1 MTRLEELK
9 EELHNVNDEILELK
23 KRAREIEG
31 KYTLLI
37 KEDCKKN
44 IGRCFKKLVKGTAV
58 SYCKVVDIDRNNGT
72 HFNKYQYPSLF
83 FKYPYNNSTEPFY
96 EDDLFSGVWGDG
108 NNTLEKLQGVE
119 YEEISNEEF
128 MVRLKEINEQWTNKI
143 ENISK

>member
-9 EELHNVNDEILELK
+9 EELHNVNDEMLELK

-44 IGRCFKKLVKGTAV
+44 IGRCFKKAIKGNVV
-58 SYCKVVDIDRNNGT
+58 SYCKVVDIDRHNDT

-83 FKYPYNNSTEPFY
+83 FKYPYKNSKSFFFDFLYYYFPGIW
-96 EDDLFSGVWGDG
+96 L
-108 NNTLEKLQGVE
+108 
-119 YEEISNEEF
+119 
-128 MVRLKEINEQWTNKI
+128 
-143 ENISK
+143 